1 MCHERL
7 LCGRARQVWPRG
19 EELARLCDRG
29 LGVVAAG
36 DARGLV
42 AYGKRVGDA
51 EPPAALV
58 GVRGPGEVE
67 APAVAER
74 RGREQRGG
82 GPPAAEGGRADLD
95 EAGLAQDRERRAPR
109 DPPRR
114 MARERLDGL
123 GDFEPEVL
131 GEPDEAVEEARGE
144 D

>member
-36 DARGLV
+36 DARALV

-67 APAVAER
+67 APAVAKRRER
-74 RGREQRGG
+74 QQLGG
-82 GPPAAEGGRADLD
+82 GLLAEEGDRADLD
-95 EAGLAQDRERRAPR
+95 EAGLAQDRERPAPR

-114 MARERLDGL
+114 MTRERLGGVGEL
-123 GDFEPEVL
+123 EPEGL
-131 GEPDEAVEEARGE
+131 GEPY
-144 D
+144 